1 MSLHAEVGRLMD
13 ENSDLRRALAR
24 LFRERAQLG
33 EPTPQTW
40 ADVAAMLDKAGIDV
54 YGDYD

>member
-1 MSLHAEVGRLMD
+1 MSTHAENVHLMN

-40 ADVAAMLDKAGIDV
+40 ADVAARLDAMGIDV
-54 YGDYD
+54 YGHSD